1 MKINATY
8 EDGRL
13 RFSTPLS
20 LKHSRVDVVVDIP
33 DSEIEPLQLDEV
45 SRRLI
50 AELDA
55 IRNAPIPA
63 EWDAEVTTKADRL
76 DAFAHYRDV

>member
-1 MKINATY
+1 MKVNATY

-20 LKHSRVDVVVDIP
+20 LKHSRIDVVVEIP

-45 SRRLI
+45 SLRLV

-63 EWDAEVTTKADRL
+63 EWDTEVSTKVDRV
-76 DAFAHYRDV
+76 DAFGLYRDV